1 MSGSI
6 TAPELSKCKV
16 AFIKTNGHDGM
27 VPLAVHVPLGGFLE
41 QYLNLQ
47 SASKSQTSQVSPF
60 TGDVWDLSVANP
72 VKGKK
77 DV

>member
-16 AFIKTNGHDGM
+16 AFIKTDGQDGM

-41 QYLNLQ
+41 QHLKLQ
-47 SASKSQTSQVSPF
+47 STSKSQTSQVFPF
-60 TGDVWDLSVANP
+60 AGDV
-72 VKGKK
+72 
-77 DV
+77 